1 MNTSGFTQKQNELI
15 ESIIANPYE
24 TTQRVYAMDL
34 GVDPSR
40 VCHLLKQIREKY
52 TPEEFRDLEI

>member
-1 MNTSGFTQKQNELI
+1 MTLSPREFDLI

-24 TTQRVYAMDL
+24 TKQTVYAIDL

-40 VCHLLKQIREKY
+40 VCYMIKQIREKY
-52 TPEEFRDLEI
+52 TSEEFLDLI